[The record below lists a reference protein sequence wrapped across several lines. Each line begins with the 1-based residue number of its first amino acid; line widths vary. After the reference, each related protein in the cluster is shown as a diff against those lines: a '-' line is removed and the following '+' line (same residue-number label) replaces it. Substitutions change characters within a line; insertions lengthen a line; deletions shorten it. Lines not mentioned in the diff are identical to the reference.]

1 GCQQHPTQCST
12 HHLTQPSPWAHRPTT
27 RPWLVSAPPASLQP
41 GLHGCPEG
49 GPLSIPWPLW
59 LPLGYVVCVC
69 EWCAGAVPYAPCTVP
84 YAPCVLCVSCL
95 YTWLPLMLT
104 RWGTI
109 LARVGWDQ
117 TLFSSSPEIMLPKIS
132 SQTQRMGWWG
142 APCEV
147 GTSGVLL
154 QLTLG

>member
-12 HHLTQPSPWAHRPTT
+12 HHLTRPNPWARRPTT
-27 RPWLVSAPPASLQP
+27 RPWLEEQPRPTLPASLLTTRP
-41 GLHGCPEG
+41 IVLR
-49 GPLSIPWPLW
+49 PLW
-59 LPLGYVVCVC
+59 LPLGYVVC
-69 EWCAGAVPYAPCTVP
+69 EWYAGTVP
-84 YAPCVLCVSCL
+84 YVPAVLCVSCL
-95 YTWLPLMLT
+95 YMWLPLMLT
-104 RWGTI
+104 RWGMI

-142 APCEV
+142 HPV
-147 GTSGVLL
+147 RSPLRGGGVLQGTSGVLL